1 MNMSE
6 FFIRRPIATS
16 LLMLG
21 IAMFGVIAYRALP
34 VSDLPVVDYPT
45 LSVSASLPG
54 ADPSTMA
61 SSVATPLERQ
71 FSGIAGLD
79 SMVSSNS
86 LGSTS
91 ITLQFDLSRRMDGA
105 AVDVQTAIS
114 AAMPL
119 LPPGMPAP
127 PSFRK
132 SNPNDSP
139 VIFFGISSDILPL
152 WKVDEYAETLIA
164 QRISMVNGVAQVQVM
179 GTQKFSVHVQADPDK
194 MNAHQ
199 VGINELAGAIRNWNV
214 NLPTGTLY
222 GNHTSFNV
230 IANGQLMDANVY
242 KPMVVAWRNGVP
254 VRLEQVARV
263 FNTVEDDRSSSW
275 FVNKDGAI
283 KAINFMVMRQPG
295 TNVIEVTDNIKKLLP
310 TIQAQLPPSVN
321 MAIRGDRAG
330 PIKAAF
336 KDIQKTML
344 ITLGLVIMV
353 IFLFLRNVSAT
364 MIPSMALP
372 FSIVGTF
379 TVMYLCNYSLDNL
392 SMMALILSIGFVVD
406 DAIVMLENI
415 VRHLERGETPMQA
428 ALNGSREIGFTI
440 LSMTISL
447 AAVFIPILFMSGLLG
462 RLFREFAVT
471 ICTAILISGM
481 VSISLTPMLC
491 SRFLRPVK
499 LENQGRFYRVTEKF
513 FDRMRATYGWS
524 LRKVLAHPMIMG
536 LTFIGVLGAT
546 AYLYVIVP
554 KGFIPDADNDQFYVN
569 TEMAQGTSFYRM
581 AELQDRVNRVLRE
594 ETENIESF
602 MSSAGG
608 SMFGGSS
615 NTGRAYVALKPRKLR
630 PLSAQQVIEKLR
642 PRLSGF
648 PGVRVFM
655 NLPAAI
661 RVGGRSSKSQYE
673 FTIQGT
679 DVDQM
684 YREAAKFERI
694 VARLPIVQDVTSDL
708 QMKSPRMNLVIDRD
722 KAASMQLSADQ
733 IENALYMAYGPSWIS
748 TMYGANAQYKVMLEV
763 LPAYQQHAD
772 MLSRIFLKPAYA
784 SDPAT
789 SSSAGVSS
797 SVAASSSSG
806 TSAAAAAAAA
816 AAASSST
823 ATPTA
828 AVTKSAMI
836 PLSAVTKMVQ
846 DVGPQTINHSGQLP
860 SVTVAFNLKPGVAL
874 GDAVE
879 QITDLA
885 NHNLPSNMRTS
896 FTGTA
901 QVFQA
906 SLRNMGLLLTIAI
919 LVVYIVLGVLYE
931 SYIHPLTILSGLP
944 SAGLGALLTLVIFK
958 VDLSIYAFVGL
969 LMLIGIVKKNAIMQ
983 IDFALDAERKHN
995 MKPLDAIYE
1004 GCMTRFRPIMMT
1016 TMAALLGALPISLGF
1031 GSGGEARRPLGL
1043 AVVGGL
1049 MVSQLITLYLTPVVY
1064 VYMAGLLNR
1073 YRARKHKQ
1081 LVSVEA

>member
-1 MNMSE
+1 MNLSE

-21 IAMFGVIAYRALP
+21 IAMFGIIAYRALP
-34 VSDLPVVDYPT
+34 VSDLPTVDYPT

-61 SSVATPLERQ
+61 SAVATPLERQ

-91 ITLQFDLSRRMDGA
+91 ITLQFDLNRKMDGA

-119 LPPGMPAP
+119 LPPGMPSP

-139 VIFFGISSDILPL
+139 IIFMGISSTTLPL
-152 WKVDEYAETLIA
+152 WKVDEYAETLVA
-164 QRISMVNGVAQVQVM
+164 QRISMVNGVSQVM
-179 GTQKFSVHVQADPDK
+179 IMGSNKFSVHVQADPDK
-194 MNAHQ
+194 MNAHK
-199 VGINELAGAIRNWNV
+199 VGINEVAAAIRGWNV

-222 GNHTSFNV
+222 GKHTSYNV
-230 IANGQLMDANVY
+230 IADGQVMDAESY
-242 KPMVVAWRNGVP
+242 KPMIVAWRNGVP
-254 VRLEQVARV
+254 VRLEQVAHV
-263 FNTVEDDRSSSW
+263 FNTTEDDRTSSW

-310 TIQAQLPPSVN
+310 TIQAQLPPSVT

-330 PIKAAF
+330 PIRAAF
-336 KDIQKTML
+336 KDIQITML
-344 ITLGLVIMV
+344 ITLALVIMV

-379 TVMYLCNYSLDNL
+379 AVMYMCDYSLDNL
-392 SMMALILSIGFVVD
+392 SMMALILCIGFVVD

-415 VRHLERGETPMQA
+415 VRHLEKGETPMQA

-471 ICTAILISGM
+471 ICTAILISGI

-491 SRFLRPVK
+491 SRFLKPVK
-499 LENQGRFYRVTEKF
+499 LENQGRFYKVTEKY
-513 FDRMRATYGWS
+513 FDALRSGYGWS
-524 LRKVLAHPMIMG
+524 LHKVLAHPMVMG
-536 LTFIGVLGAT
+536 MAFFLVLGAT

-554 KGFIPDADNDQFYVN
+554 KGFIPDTDNDQFYVN

-581 AELQDRVNRVLRE
+581 GELQNQVNKVLLAD
-594 ETENIESF
+594 ENIESF

-608 SMFGGSS
+608 GYGGSS
-615 NTGRAYVALKPRKLR
+615 NTGRAYVALKPRSMRK
-630 PLSAQQVIEKLR
+630 LSAQQIIEKLR
-642 PRLSGF
+642 PKLSGF

-661 RVGGRSSKSQYE
+661 RVGGRSSKSQFE

-679 DVDQM
+679 DIDQM
-684 YREAAKFERI
+684 YREAAKFERL
-694 VARLPIVQDVTSDL
+694 VTKLPAVQDVTSDL
-708 QMKSPRMNLVIDRD
+708 QMKSPRVNLVIDRD
-722 KAASMQLSADQ
+722 KAATMQLSADQ

-748 TMYGANAQYKVMLEV
+748 TIYGPNAQFKVMLEV

-772 MLSRIFLKPAYA
+772 MLSKIFLKPA
-784 SDPAT
+784 
-789 SSSAGVSS
+789 
-797 SVAASSSSG
+797 SG
-806 TSAAAAAAAA
+806 G
-816 AAASSST
+816 
-823 ATPTA
+823 
-828 AVTKSAMI
+828 AMV
-836 PLSAVTKMVQ
+836 PVSAVTKMVEG
-846 DVGPQTINHSGQLP
+846 VGPQTINHSGQLP

-874 GDAVE
+874 GDAVSE
-879 QITDLA
+879 VEDLA
-885 NHNLPSNMRTS
+885 KHNLPGNMRTS
-896 FTGTA
+896 FSGTA
-901 QVFQA
+901 QVFQT

-944 SAGLGALLTLVIFK
+944 SAGLGALLTLIIFK

-969 LMLIGIVKKNAIMQ
+969 LMLIGIVQKNAIMQ
-983 IDFALDAERKHN
+983 IDFALEAERKHN
-995 MKPLDAIYE
+995 MKPIDAIYE

-1016 TMAALLGALPISLGF
+1016 TMAALLGALPISLGY

-1064 VYMAGLLNR
+1064 VYMAGLLDR
-1073 YRARKHKQ
+1073 FRSRKHK

>member
-1 MNMSE
+1 MNLSE

-21 IAMFGVIAYRALP
+21 IAMFGIIAYRALP
-34 VSDLPVVDYPT
+34 VSDLPTVDYPT

-61 SSVATPLERQ
+61 SAVATPLERQ

-91 ITLQFDLSRRMDGA
+91 VTMQFDLSRKLDGA

-119 LPPGMPAP
+119 LPPGMPSP

-139 VIFFGISSDILPL
+139 IIFMGISSNTLPL
-152 WKVDEYAETLIA
+152 WKVDEYAQTLVA
-164 QRISMVNGVAQVQVM
+164 QRISMVSGVAQVQVW
-179 GTQKFSVHVQADPDK
+179 GTQKFSVHIQADPDK
-194 MNAHQ
+194 MNAHK
-199 VGINELAGAIRNWNV
+199 VGINEVANAIRSWNV

-222 GNHTSFNV
+222 GNHSSYNV
-230 IANGQLMDANVY
+230 VANGQLMDAEAY
-242 KPMVVAWRNGVP
+242 KPMVVSWRNGTP
-254 VRLEQVARV
+254 VRLEEVAKV
-263 FNTVEDDRSSSW
+263 FNSIEDERTSSW

-283 KAINFMVMRQPG
+283 KAVNLMIMRQPG

-310 TIQAQLPPSVN
+310 TIQAQLPPSVKL
-321 MAIRGDRAG
+321 AIRGDRAK
-330 PIKAAF
+330 PIRDAF
-336 KDIQKTML
+336 KDIQVTMM

-372 FSIVGTF
+372 FSIIGTF
-379 TVMYLCNYSLDNL
+379 AVMYMCDYSLDNL

-415 VRHLERGETPMQA
+415 VRHLEKGETPMQA

-471 ICTAILISGM
+471 ICTAILISGV

-513 FDRMRATYGWS
+513 FDALRAGYGWS
-524 LRKVLAHPMIMG
+524 LHKVLAHPMVMG
-536 LTFIGVLGAT
+536 LTFFAVLGAT
-546 AYLYVIVP
+546 AYLYTIVP
-554 KGFIPDADNDQFYVN
+554 KGFIPDTDNDQFYVN

-581 AELQDRVNRVLRE
+581 GELQDQVNRVLRE
-594 ETENIESF
+594 DENIESF

-608 SMFGGSS
+608 SGFGGSS
-615 NTGRAYVALKPRKLR
+615 NTGRAYVSLKPRKMR
-630 PLSAQQVIEKLR
+630 QLSAQQIIERLR
-642 PRLSGF
+642 PKLSGF

-679 DVDQM
+679 DIDQM
-684 YREAAKFERI
+684 YKEAAKFERI
-694 VARLPIVQDVTSDL
+694 VGKLPIVQDVTSDL
-708 QMKSPRMNLVIDRD
+708 QMKSPRVNLVIDRD
-722 KAASMQLSADQ
+722 KAATMGLAADQ

-748 TMYGANAQYKVMLEV
+748 TMYGTNAQFKVMLEV
-763 LPAYQQHAD
+763 LPEYQQHAD
-772 MLSRIFLKPAYA
+772 MLSKIFLKPNS
-784 SDPAT
+784 SDT
-789 SSSAGVSS
+789 MV
-797 SVAASSSSG
+797 
-806 TSAAAAAAAA
+806 
-816 AAASSST
+816 
-823 ATPTA
+823 
-828 AVTKSAMI
+828 
-836 PLSAVTKMVQ
+836 PLSAVTKMVEE
-846 DVGPQTINHSGQLP
+846 VGPQTINHSGQLP
-860 SVTVAFNLKPGVAL
+860 SVTVAFNLRPGVAL

-879 QITDLA
+879 EISELA
-885 NHNLPSNMRTS
+885 SHNLPSNMRTS

-906 SLRNMGLLLTIAI
+906 SLRNLGLLLTIAI

-944 SAGLGALLTLVIFK
+944 SAGLGALLTLILFK

-983 IDFALDAERKHN
+983 IDFALEAERKQN
-995 MKPLDAIYE
+995 MKPMDAIYE

-1016 TMAALLGALPISLGF
+1016 TMAALLGALPISLGY

-1064 VYMAGLLNR
+1064 VYMAGLLDG
-1073 YRARKHKQ
+1073 YRARKRKR
-1081 LVSVEA
+1081 LVRVEAQA